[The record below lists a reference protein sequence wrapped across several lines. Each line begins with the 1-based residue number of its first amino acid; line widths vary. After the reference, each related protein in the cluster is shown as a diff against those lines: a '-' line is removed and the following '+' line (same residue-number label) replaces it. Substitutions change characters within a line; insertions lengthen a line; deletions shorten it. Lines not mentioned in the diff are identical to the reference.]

1 MAGGNTLNCATSVTV
16 SVNRLG
22 DAVVKLT
29 ADAENSK
36 ASNSES
42 NNTKAYSTEA
52 NNNSAVQEV
61 EQNSLMTVYLAY
73 AEDAVRQHYLTAQVS
88 QGTTLYEALA
98 QVGWLKQ
105 FEELATWCEQ
115 VVNTTTPTA
124 KRWHVGVYAQ
134 KQPLNYQLQAFD
146 RVEVYRSLSADPMSQ
161 RKNKSRS

>member
-1 MAGGNTLNCATSVTV
+1 MAGGNTLDCAAGVTV

-22 DAVVKLT
+22 DAVVKLMTT
-29 ADAENSK
+29 AN
-36 ASNSES
+36 NSEANIDMSQAEQS
-42 NNTKAYSTEA
+42 N
-52 NNNSAVQEV
+52 
-61 EQNSLMTVYLAY
+61 LMTVYLAY
-73 AEDAVRQHYLTAQVS
+73 AEDGVCQHYLTAQVS

-105 FEELATWCEQ
+105 FEALATWCEQ
-115 VVNTTTPTA
+115 VVNTTTPMA

-161 RKNKSRS
+161 RKSKSRG

>member
-1 MAGGNTLNCATSVTV
+1 MAGGNTFDCPVSVIV

-29 ADAENSK
+29 ADAENSN
-36 ASNSES
+36 AQ
-42 NNTKAYSTEA
+42 AYSAEA
-52 NNNSAVQEV
+52 NNNSAVQQV

-161 RKNKSRS
+161 RKNKSRG

>member
-1 MAGGNTLNCATSVTV
+1 M
-16 SVNRLG
+16 
-22 DAVVKLT
+22 VKLT
-29 ADAENSK
+29 ADAENSN
-36 ASNSES
+36 ASNSETS
-42 NNTKAYSTEA
+42 NAQAYSAEA
-52 NNNSAVQEV
+52 NNNSAVQQV

-98 QVGWLKQ
+98 QVGWLTQ
-105 FEELATWCEQ
+105 FEELARWCEQ
-115 VVNTTTPTA
+115 VADITTPTA

-134 KQPLNYQLQAFD
+134 KQPLNYTLQPFD

>member
-42 NNTKAYSTEA
+42 NNTKAYST
-52 NNNSAVQEV
+52 VQQQV

-73 AEDAVRQHYLTAQVS
+73 AEDGVRQHYLTAQVS

-161 RKNKSRS
+161 RKNKSRG